1 MSNRRLERRLSQAR
15 KAYRKRDKRAGAR
28 LVDEVLQQDFNY
40 PGAWELLYELYGVGV
55 PYEEFRRVFTARF
68 FPEKLDQLTTLAPPP
83 RPSAGGD
90 ALAEKKPSFFRR
102 LFGSLFS
109 RKATPEAESI
119 PLPSGDASAPLSQPA
134 DRAPAA
140 TTAAPQPAHL
150 DHRYATASAIGV
162 VAPIPP
168 LPPRAPGEV
177 IRVILVDDI
186 TQTRETIVRSL
197 RFQDDIDIVAT
208 ASNGLQAIQ
217 LVRQLKPDV
226 VVMDVNMP
234 DMDGITATANIKRD
248 VPNTEIVILT
258 VQDDLDYMRRAM
270 LAGAR
275 DFLAKPPM
283 IDELVLAVERAG
295 AQARQNRQNRPA
307 MTAALPAQARRTR
320 GRIITVYSPRGGSGC
335 TMLAVNLALGL
346 HSEEHPAAIIDGD
359 LQFGDVPVLFNT
371 QSPLSIADLAPRVDE
386 LDPEL
391 VNDVLVRHPSGVKI
405 LHPTRPERAELI
417 TGPQFGQLATYF
429 SELFPYV
436 VLDTS
441 HRLNDITLAA
451 LDVSDLIVLVSTLDI
466 PSISRVRKFIELAPL
481 LNLNPKKIVLVVN
494 MFDPRVGISPEKLP
508 QAFGHEPAALIPL
521 AYSLV
526 LGSVNNGIPL
536 LAKRET
542 IQQPAGE
549 AVARLVKHVRQ
560 RLRETEQAEKLALA
574 V

>member
-1 MSNRRLERRLSQAR
+1 MANRKLDRRLSQAR

-28 LVDEVLQQDFNY
+28 FVDEVLQQDFNY
-40 PGAWELLYELYGVGV
+40 PPAWELLYELYGVGV

-68 FPEKLDQLTTLAPPP
+68 FPEKLDQLTPLAPPP
-83 RPSAGGD
+83 RPSAAGG
-90 ALAEKKPSFFRR
+90 AAVEKKPSFFSR
-102 LFGSLFS
+102 LFGSLF
-109 RKATPEAESI
+109 RHKAKPEEEPI
-119 PLPSGDASAPLSQPA
+119 PLPSGAPAPLSQPA
-134 DRAPAA
+134 ASAPAA
-140 TTAAPQPAHL
+140 ATAAPPSAQL

-168 LPPRAPGEV
+168 VPARAPGEV

-197 RFQDDIDIVAT
+197 RFQDDIDVVAT

-275 DFLAKPPM
+275 DFLTKPPM

-295 AQARQNRQNRPA
+295 AQAFQNRKNRPA
-307 MTAALPAQARRTR
+307 MAAALPAQARRTR

-371 QSPLSIADLAPRVDE
+371 QSPLGIADLAPRVDE

-391 VNDVLVRHPSGVKI
+391 VNDVLVKHPSGVKI

-417 TGPQFGQLATYF
+417 TGPQFAQLATYF

-451 LDVSDLIVLVSTLDI
+451 LDVSDLTVLVSTLDI

-481 LNLNPKKIVLVVN
+481 LNLSPKKIALVVN

-536 LAKRET
+536 LAKREM

-549 AVARLVKHVRQ
+549 AVVRLVKHLRQ
-560 RLRETEQAEKLALA
+560 RLREAEQAEKLALA